1 MKKLTALVLSLI
13 LLTSV
18 SMAEVDLS
26 SYSYDQLLDLNRQV
40 QFEIMSR
47 PEWKEV
53 TVPAGIYVIG
63 QDIPEGAYTLTLAAE
78 DVYGTVFLW
87 GHEKDDYD
95 TDGGCLFGEMIG
107 GSQGSSVG
115 RLYMKKGNVLELS
128 CAMIVSP
135 YKGLGF

>member
-18 SMAEVDLS
+18 SLAEVDLS
-26 SYSYDQLLDLNRQV
+26 SYSYDQLLELNRQV

-53 TVPAGIYVIG
+53 TVPMGNYVIG
-63 QDIPEGAYTLTLAAE
+63 EDIPAGKYTLTAAPGQSGN
-78 DVYGTVFLW
+78 VVVW
-87 GHEKDDYD
+87 GKEPYNYV
-95 TDGGCLFGEMIG
+95 DGGGLIFNEIIG
-107 GSQGSSVG
+107 YKEGDVIG
-115 RLYMKKGNVLELS
+115 RIELNKGNILEIGCS
-128 CAMIVSP
+128 VIFSP